1 MMTEKIIG
9 IDLGTTN
16 SEVACYEDGVLQVFE
31 DEGSKLL
38 PSYVGI
44 DEQGELVVG
53 SMARN
58 QYAAYPERTIK
69 SIKRRMGRD
78 EQVSL
83 GNKDY
88 YPQEI
93 SAIILRRLKKIAEEN
108 LGEEVSR
115 AIITVPAYFS
125 DAQRQ
130 ATREAGEIAG
140 LEVLKIINEPTAAA
154 LVYESGQKGKKQI
167 LVYDLGGGTFDVS
180 IVRMEDNIVEVI
192 SSHGNNQLGGD
203 DFDAVILYHL
213 LEHLRDEHGVENPE
227 QRVVSRLRHAA
238 EQAKIELSFQPFTTV
253 EEEFLL
259 EQDGTPVHLCLEL
272 SCSDYEKMITPYIDE
287 TIEAVHIALR
297 DGGLA
302 ASELNEVLLV
312 GGSTR
317 TPLVR
322 NRLEQELRITPRGE
336 VDPDL
341 CVAGGAAIQGAILAG
356 AEVNAVLVDITP
368 YTFGT
373 DIIENIDGMMVPDV
387 YVPIIRKNTPI
398 PIKLSEVFYTI
409 YPNQEA
415 VEVNIFQGEDSD
427 ARKNIELGKFTVHGL
442 SEGPENNEII
452 ITFSLDV
459 NGILQVEAME
469 KRTGLAKSITL
480 ENAFSRFENE
490 ELDSARKRIDQLFG
504 DQSDEDRDNGRED
517 TEAVDIQENDEA
529 VIAKARALLD
539 TVEEDDREDIV
550 ELLEEIQDARTAG
563 DTERCNQA
571 VEELSA
577 IIFYLEN

>member
-1 MMTEKIIG
+1 
-9 IDLGTTN
+9 
-16 SEVACYEDGVLQVFE
+16 
-31 DEGSKLL
+31 
-38 PSYVGI
+38 
-44 DEQGELVVG
+44 
-53 SMARN
+53 
-58 QYAAYPERTIK
+58 
-69 SIKRRMGRD
+69 
-78 EQVSL
+78 
-83 GNKDY
+83 
-88 YPQEI
+88 
-93 SAIILRRLKKIAEEN
+93 
-108 LGEEVSR
+108 
-115 AIITVPAYFS
+115 
-125 DAQRQ
+125 
-130 ATREAGEIAG
+130 
-140 LEVLKIINEPTAAA
+140 
-154 LVYESGQKGKKQI
+154 
-167 LVYDLGGGTFDVS
+167 
-180 IVRMEDNIVEVI
+180 
-192 SSHGNNQLGGD
+192 
-203 DFDAVILYHL
+203 
-213 LEHLRDEHGVENPE
+213 
-227 QRVVSRLRHAA
+227 
-238 EQAKIELSFQPFTTV
+238 
-253 EEEFLL
+253 
-259 EQDGTPVHLCLEL
+259 
-272 SCSDYEKMITPYIDE
+272 
-287 TIEAVHIALR
+287 
-297 DGGLA
+297 
-302 ASELNEVLLV
+302 
-312 GGSTR
+312 
-317 TPLVR
+317 
-322 NRLEQELRITPRGE
+322 
-336 VDPDL
+336 
-341 CVAGGAAIQGAILAG
+341 
-356 AEVNAVLVDITP
+356 
-368 YTFGT
+368 
-373 DIIENIDGMMVPDV
+373 MMVPDV

-398 PIKLSEVFYTI
+398 PIKPSEVFYTI